1 MTTTTSAF
9 ATASRSSGARRS
21 PRRGA
26 DDPIHLLPVPV
37 RQLRLEVLL
46 WALRHGQPVEADALT
61 CILLAKD
68 THDDSCTVWSAESV
82 RRLLWID
89 IVALCEALER
99 RPPEQVAPTMWTLL
113 DFFAATARFD
123 DGSDPLEALREPLI
137 DSGGCALRRRAASS
151 RRRHPAAR

>member
-9 ATASRSSGARRS
+9 AAPSRPSAAHRAA
-21 PRRGA
+21 RRGA

-46 WALRHGQPVEADALT
+46 WALRQGQPVEAEALT

-68 THDDSCTVWSAESV
+68 THDDPYTVWTAESV

-99 RPPEQVAPTMWTLL
+99 PPPELVALTMWTLL
-113 DFFAATARFD
+113 DFLAATDRFAG
-123 DGSDPLEALREPLI
+123 GSDPLELLREPLI
-137 DSGGCALRRRAASS
+137 DSGGFALRRRVASS